1 MRLVALAGG
10 TGAAKLLRGLDT
22 LLERGAMTV
31 VGNTGDDAEVWG
43 LHVSP
48 DLDTVCYTLG
58 GVLDEER
65 GWGLRD
71 ESFRTLGEMVRFGEP
86 TWFNLGDRDLATHL
100 HRTRLLAEGR
110 SLSEVTAKLAAD
122 LGVRH
127 AVLPMSDQPVRTRVL
142 GPDGW
147 LGFQEYFVREK
158 TQVEVRAVE
167 YTGAPEA
174 RPAPGLVEAIGAA
187 DAVLVCPSNP
197 VTSVGPIAGLCA
209 LARHPHHRR
218 RGRCPRPVHRSR
230 RRAPGRGAHA
240 HDRTCRGDAAGP
252 PDSGD
257 ARMSTLVAVPVK
269 DLVNAKQRLI
279 PLLSAAE
286 RHDLASAMLEDV
298 LETLARARLG
308 PVLVVTRDREVESLA
323 LKHGAE
329 LLREDV
335 NRGHTEA
342 VAHAQ
347 REAAA
352 RGVKRF
358 LTIPGDVPCA
368 TPGELAALD
377 ASVVDGPA
385 IAFVPSLSGYGTN
398 AVLLAPPDS
407 MALKFGEPSFQNH
420 VVAARAAGLKP
431 VVLRMPGL
439 GLDIDEP
446 EDLTLLLGRGPS
458 TRSAALLRRLAV
470 PIRLASRLETP

>member
-167 YTGAPEA
+167 YAGAPEA
-174 RPAPGLVEAIGAA
+174 RPAPGLVEAIGGA

-197 VTSVGPIAGLCA
+197 VTSVGPILAVPGIVEALHGTHAPVLAISPIVGGRAVSGPAGRLMA
-209 LARHPHHRR
+209 ARGLPVSALGIAQGYAPWLDILIIDDEDAALGPSIEAAGARPVVASTLMTGRVEEMRLARR
-218 RGRCPRPVHRSR
+218 
-230 RRAPGRGAHA
+230 
-240 HDRTCRGDAAGP
+240 
-252 PDSGD
+252 
-257 ARMSTLVAVPVK
+257 
-269 DLVNAKQRLI
+269 I
-279 PLLSAAE
+279 
-286 RHDLASAMLEDV
+286 
-298 LETLARARLG
+298 LETLA
-308 PVLVVTRDREVESLA
+308 
-323 LKHGAE
+323 
-329 LLREDV
+329 
-335 NRGHTEA
+335 
-342 VAHAQ
+342 
-347 REAAA
+347 
-352 RGVKRF
+352 
-358 LTIPGDVPCA
+358 
-368 TPGELAALD
+368 
-377 ASVVDGPA
+377 
-385 IAFVPSLSGYGTN
+385 
-398 AVLLAPPDS
+398 
-407 MALKFGEPSFQNH
+407 
-420 VVAARAAGLKP
+420 
-431 VVLRMPGL
+431 
-439 GLDIDEP
+439 
-446 EDLTLLLGRGPS
+446 
-458 TRSAALLRRLAV
+458 
-470 PIRLASRLETP
+470 

>member
-167 YTGAPEA
+167 YAGAPEA
-174 RPAPGLVEAIGAA
+174 RPAPGLVEAIGGA

-197 VTSVGPIAGLCA
+197 VTSVGPILAVPGIVEALHGTRAPVLAISPIVGGRAVSGPAGRLMAARGLPVSALGIAQGYAPWLDILIIDDEDAA
-209 LARHPHHRR
+209 LAPSIEAA
-218 RGRCPRPVHRSR
+218 GARPVV
-230 RRAPGRGAHA
+230 A
-240 HDRTCRGDAAGP
+240 
-252 PDSGD
+252 
-257 ARMSTLVAVPVK
+257 STLMTGRVEEM
-269 DLVNAKQRLI
+269 RLARRI
-279 PLLSAAE
+279 
-286 RHDLASAMLEDV
+286 
-298 LETLARARLG
+298 LETLA
-308 PVLVVTRDREVESLA
+308 
-323 LKHGAE
+323 
-329 LLREDV
+329 
-335 NRGHTEA
+335 
-342 VAHAQ
+342 
-347 REAAA
+347 
-352 RGVKRF
+352 
-358 LTIPGDVPCA
+358 
-368 TPGELAALD
+368 
-377 ASVVDGPA
+377 
-385 IAFVPSLSGYGTN
+385 
-398 AVLLAPPDS
+398 
-407 MALKFGEPSFQNH
+407 
-420 VVAARAAGLKP
+420 
-431 VVLRMPGL
+431 
-439 GLDIDEP
+439 
-446 EDLTLLLGRGPS
+446 
-458 TRSAALLRRLAV
+458 
-470 PIRLASRLETP
+470 

>member
-22 LLERGAMTV
+22 FLERGAMTV

-58 GVLDEER
+58 GLLDEER

-158 TQVEVRAVE
+158 TQVEVRAIE

-197 VTSVGPIAGLCA
+197 VTSVGPILAVPGIVEALHGTRAPVLAISPIVGGRAVSGPAGRLMAARGLPVSALGIAQGYAPWLDILIIDDEDAA
-209 LARHPHHRR
+209 LAP
-218 RGRCPRPVHRSR
+218 SIE
-230 RRAPGRGAHA
+230 
-240 HDRTCRGDAAGP
+240 AAG
-252 PDSGD
+252 
-257 ARMSTLVAVPVK
+257 ARPIVASTLMTGRVEEM
-269 DLVNAKQRLI
+269 RLARRI
-279 PLLSAAE
+279 
-286 RHDLASAMLEDV
+286 
-298 LETLARARLG
+298 LETLA
-308 PVLVVTRDREVESLA
+308 
-323 LKHGAE
+323 
-329 LLREDV
+329 
-335 NRGHTEA
+335 
-342 VAHAQ
+342 
-347 REAAA
+347 
-352 RGVKRF
+352 
-358 LTIPGDVPCA
+358 
-368 TPGELAALD
+368 
-377 ASVVDGPA
+377 
-385 IAFVPSLSGYGTN
+385 
-398 AVLLAPPDS
+398 
-407 MALKFGEPSFQNH
+407 
-420 VVAARAAGLKP
+420 
-431 VVLRMPGL
+431 
-439 GLDIDEP
+439 
-446 EDLTLLLGRGPS
+446 
-458 TRSAALLRRLAV
+458 
-470 PIRLASRLETP
+470 